1 LLGFMQDESE
11 VAKILIEKSDKFVGI
26 LERIRCA
33 YKTNQTFDYDKPLG
47 FVNGILRHEGITLG
61 DGHTYQEISLVMKD
75 DVIACDPRNV
85 SIDKKTNFYNFL
97 FRGFSINVVGATDG
111 QQLEK
116 YLFDTSEA
124 EYNTQQAKAIV
135 KLHNELSKPTPD
147 VDAATSLLY
156 GLSDCTLQQLTS
168 TIREKSLALLL
179 EGAGAYLPKWNER
192 IIISLIRSALYDKGK
207 AKSLYDCL
215 CQKPALLYGLY
226 DRTSFLRG
234 EFIEALTLLCAQNW
248 TQEQLDGLSADRYY
262 ITGSKELTLRSRFN
276 DSKAL
281 DIWQLWANDNFKKSN
296 SCNGIPPLTPIG
308 LGDDCSSCSAGD
320 IAYMPAIYVQSLTD
334 AADVQSIKALANA
347 ALTFAG
353 ATDSVNLLLNSSRL
367 VKILGVIELANLTAD
382 GVLAN
387 PLVRARLAQTE
398 NGNSFLQV
406 WPYVNMGI
414 DLATVSTDIL
424 VNFVNSGRKAA
435 AVLDELPA
443 NNVANRLDEAEELLR
458 KRGVTTAGDEL
469 ANALRNWD
477 NLTLSEV
484 KTIYSKISYSE
495 IVGSKIVKKQD
506 EILQEL
512 EMLWESQ
519 RNAGRS
525 FTINPYSFIDEI
537 ADYSLTKE
545 ALFVRVHSLNN
556 PNRPWLIAIED
567 FKKFTSQND
576 MISKL
581 ALPILG
587 DGGKI
592 IKPTELSIVKLPV
605 GTKIRRSIARPQD
618 WPGLGHQSGGAV
630 QFEIRDNLNIPP
642 DWFKNIGKI
651 SDYLQ

>member
-1 LLGFMQDESE
+1 MQDESE
-11 VAKILIEKSDKFVGI
+11 GAKILIEKSDKFVGI

-47 FVNGILRHEGITLG
+47 FVNGVLRHEGITLG

-124 EYNTQQAKAIV
+124 EYSTQQAKAIV

-156 GLSDCTLQQLTS
+156 GLSDCALQQLTS

-179 EGAGAYLPKWNER
+179 DGAGAYLPKWNER

-226 DRTSFLRG
+226 DRTSVLRG

-296 SCNGIPPLTPIG
+296 SCNGIPPLSPVG

-334 AADVQSIKALANA
+334 AADVRSIKALANA

-353 ATDSVNLLLNSSRL
+353 ATGSVNLLLNSSRL
-367 VKILGVIELANLTAD
+367 VKTLGVIELANLTAD

-398 NGNSFLQV
+398 NGKSFLQV

-443 NNVANRLDEAEELLR
+443 NNVANRLDEAEEVLR
-458 KRGVTTAGDEL
+458 KRGVATAG
-469 ANALRNWD
+469 A
-477 NLTLSEV
+477 
-484 KTIYSKISYSE
+484 E
-495 IVGSKIVKKQD
+495 IVGSYDWGLVKRYFQH
-506 EILQEL
+506 IQEVT
-512 EMLWESQ
+512 
-519 RNAGRS
+519 GR
-525 FTINPYSFIDEI
+525 PVPQVQIDK
-537 ADYSLTKE
+537 LKE
-545 ALFVRVHSLNN
+545 ALRAKEYKRLSQEATEAHRIEFNKKRVV
-556 PNRPWLIAIED
+556 LISEWEAKTGQTWPCYADDIYEDGKKVATKGHRYDAHHIIEN
-567 FKKFTSQND
+567 KY
-576 MISKL
+576 
-581 ALPILG
+581 
-587 DGGKI
+587 GGENEWWNI
-592 IKPTELSIVKLPV
+592 HPA
-605 GTKIRRSIARPQD
+605 ARPKE
-618 WPGLGHQSGGAV
+618 HQRLIHGEGSPAL
-630 QFEIRDNLNIPP
+630 EL
-642 DWFKNIGKI
+642 FK
-651 SDYLQ
+651 D